1 MQNTKKKKYKLFLIN
16 PKIKYHHYGVQK
28 ELCNLLGKKIFN
40 FSTALPLIA
49 ALTPDN
55 YKIKII
61 DESIEEIP
69 KNERPDLVGLTTFTT
84 TKKRC
89 YEIADYYRSLNI
101 PVIIGGAHASFASD
115 EVLKHADSIII
126 GEAELIWKKCLSDFE
141 NGKLKK
147 TYKAENLCDFK
158 NSPIP
163 RWDLTKHKKINI
175 IGVQASRGCPFNC
188 EFCLV
193 EKMFGKKHRVRDVDD
208 VIKEIKSLPTKRIF
222 FVDDNLTFNKKFIR
236 ALIEKLK
243 PLDVSWACQASIEIG
258 DNIELLKEMAASG
271 CLSILIG
278 FESLNPESIKETHKH
293 QNKIEDYEKKIKNIH
308 DAGIYVTASFAV
320 GFDPDKLDMYDRI
333 VEFTTNNNL
342 IFSNI
347 FFLLPAPGT
356 DLTKRMR
363 ESNRLID
370 IDPDFFNANFPGMKY
385 KNFKSLE
392 MYDKYFESICN
403 IFSIKTMGKKAI
415 NLLESG
421 TFKNAATKDVK
432 LIEKILMTPKIIKK
446 YYFSKNEEKKELFK
460 KLFLIGRNKI
470 ASWDHVAYLALAILG
485 FDEYMNNYKK
495 MYPKLR
501 EEVAKFD
508 NLN

>member
-1 MQNTKKKKYKLFLIN
+1 MQKNKKNIYKLFLIN
-16 PKIKYHHYGVQK
+16 PKMKYHHYGVQK

-61 DESIEEIP
+61 DDSIQKIP
-69 KNERPDLVGLTTFTT
+69 KEKPDIVGLTTFTT
-84 TKKRC
+84 AKKRC

-101 PVIIGGAHASFASD
+101 PVIIGGAHASFATK
-115 EVLKHADSIII
+115 EVLEHADSAII
-126 GEAELIWKKCLSDFE
+126 GEAELVWKECLSDFE
-141 NGKLKK
+141 KGDLKK
-147 TYKAENLCDFK
+147 IYKAEKLCDFK

-163 RWDLTKHKKINI
+163 RWDLTEYKKINI

-208 VIKEIKSLPTKRIF
+208 VIEEIKSLPTKRIF

-236 ALIEKLK
+236 ELIKKIK
-243 PLDVSWACQASIEIG
+243 PLNVSWACQASIEIG
-258 DNIELLKEMAASG
+258 DDKDLLEEMSESG

-293 QNKIEDYEKKIKNIH
+293 QNKVKDYVKKVKNIH
-308 DAGIYVTASFAV
+308 DAGIYVTASFAI
-320 GFDPDKLDMYDRI
+320 GFDSDKLDMYDRI
-333 VEFTTNNNL
+333 YDFTTKNNL

-356 DLTKRMR
+356 DLTKRMM
-363 ESNRLID
+363 ESNRLIN

-385 KNFKSLE
+385 KNFGSLE
-392 MYDKYFESICN
+392 MYDKYYETLN
-403 IFSIKTMGKKAI
+403 KIFSIKTMGEKAI
-415 NLLESG
+415 RLLESG
-421 TFKNAATKDVK
+421 AFKKPGAKDVK
-432 LIEKILMTPKIIKK
+432 LLEKILSTPKLIKR
-446 YYFSKNEEKKELFK
+446 YYFSKNKDKKELFK
-460 KLFLIGRNKI
+460 KMFLIGRNKI
-470 ASWDHVAYLALAILG
+470 ASWDHIAYLLLAILG

-495 MYPKLR
+495 LYPELR
-501 EEVAKFD
+501 KEVAKFD
-508 NLN
+508 KAN